1 MRIIKISAKNIALN
15 AVFVALAL
23 IVSYVERLI
32 PFNFGVVG
40 LKLGLTNIVVL
51 IALYTSGPTNAFFV
65 NILRILLVAFL
76 FGNASGFIYS
86 VCGGLL
92 SFAVMTGA
100 KRFKTVGTVGVS
112 VLGGVFHNV
121 GQLLGVIFVLGS
133 FKMGYLLPLLLL
145 TGCLTGCLIG
155 ILSWYIINVLES
167 AKRG

>member
-1 MRIIKISAKNIALN
+1 MRIIKISAKSIALN

-32 PFNFGVVG
+32 PFNFGVIG

-51 IALYTSGPTNAFFV
+51 IALYTSGGSNAFFI
-65 NILRILLVAFL
+65 NMIRIFLVAFL

-92 SFAVMTGA
+92 SFGVMTGA
-100 KRFKTVGTVGVS
+100 RCFKPVGIIGVS
-112 VLGGVFHNV
+112 VLGGVFHNI
-121 GQLLGVIFVLGS
+121 GQLLGVIFVLGT
-133 FKMGYLLPLLLL
+133 FNMGYLLPLLML
-145 TGCLTGCLIG
+145 TGCLTGCIIG
-155 ILSWYIINVLES
+155 ILSMYIIKVLET